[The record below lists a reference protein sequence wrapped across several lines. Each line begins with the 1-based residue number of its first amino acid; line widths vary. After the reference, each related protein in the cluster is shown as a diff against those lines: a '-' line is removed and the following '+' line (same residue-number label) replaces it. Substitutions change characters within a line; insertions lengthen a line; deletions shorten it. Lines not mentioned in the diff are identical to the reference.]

1 MLGPPDAAACTP
13 ATKLIDGRV
22 KSAGRGA
29 KSTPRR
35 GPEQEPCPYHGG
47 SDTLAFLTKRKRR
60 RAARPKVVRM
70 SRAALARP
78 DRHRRCLADACLL
91 LACLAL
97 PGPAMA
103 GPWLDG
109 GARPGA
115 SVQQALALLSASA
128 DDGLDPRDYAAEGL
142 ARRAQGLT
150 AATSVDTAQAA
161 AFEQALQVAFL
172 RYLRDL
178 HQGRVD
184 PRALG
189 VRLGPAPRPAVDLPA
204 RLGEALATNRL
215 PELAAALRP
224 ALGQYTRLRSALAL
238 YRRLATAP
246 GLPPL
251 PATPS
256 ARPGMA
262 YPSATTL
269 HQRLLAEGDL
279 PPDSPAPATAVYD
292 ESLAAGVARFQA
304 RHGLAPDG
312 VLGRATREALNAP
325 PSRLV
330 RQIELAMERLRWLPP
345 LDGQRFIGINIP
357 MFRLWAWDPAQPA
370 AAPLAMNVVVGRA
383 LKTQTPVL
391 AEQMQQVIFR
401 PYWNVPRSIALQEL
415 LPELAKDP
423 PASLE
428 RQSLELV
435 QGPGDD
441 AKPVPADAEALAR
454 LQQGTLRLR
463 QRAGDGNALGLVKF
477 VFPNDDNVYLHGT
490 PATRLFGRPR
500 RDFSHGCVRVEDPA
514 ALAQWVLAEQPEWT
528 RERIE
533 ATMQGTVPSVRV
545 TLASPLTV
553 ILFYTT
559 AMVMPGEPGV
569 RFADD
574 IYRHD
579 ARLERALANR
589 RVPGALR

>member
-1 MLGPPDAAACTP
+1 MNRP
-13 ATKLIDGRV
+13 A
-22 KSAGRGA
+22 
-29 KSTPRR
+29 P
-35 GPEQEPCPYHGG
+35 
-47 SDTLAFLTKRKRR
+47 
-60 RAARPKVVRM
+60 ARHH
-70 SRAALARP
+70 
-78 DRHRRCLADACLL
+78 RHRREATAGLL
-91 LACLAL
+91 LACLVL
-97 PGPAMA
+97 PGPVLAA
-103 GPWLDG
+103 PWLDAG
-109 GARPGA
+109 GRPGA
-115 SVQQALALLSASA
+115 SVQPAVALLSAAA
-128 DDGLDPRDYAAEGL
+128 DDGLDPRDYAPEAL
-142 ARRAQGLT
+142 AHRAQGL
-150 AATSVDTAQAA
+150 AGATVMDTAQAA
-161 AFEQALQVAFL
+161 AFEQALHSTFL
-172 RYLRDL
+172 RFLRDL

-189 VRLGPAPRPAVDLPA
+189 FRLGPATRPAVDLPA
-204 RLGEALATNRL
+204 RLDEALATNRL
-215 PELAAALRP
+215 PELVASLRP
-224 ALGQYTRLRSALAL
+224 VLGQYSHLRSALAL
-238 YRRLATAP
+238 YRRLAAAP
-246 GLPPL
+246 APPL
-251 PATPS
+251 PVTPP

-262 YPSATTL
+262 YPPASAL
-269 HQRLLAEGDL
+269 HQRLQAEGDL
-279 PPDSPAPATAVYD
+279 PPDSPAPATAVVD
-292 ESLAAGVARFQA
+292 EALAAGVARFQA

-312 VLGRATREALNAP
+312 VLGRATREALNTP
-325 PSRLV
+325 PSRRV

-357 MFRLWAWDPAQPA
+357 MFRLWAWDPARPA
-370 AAPLAMNVVVGRA
+370 AAPLAMSVVVGRA

-391 AEQMQQVIFR
+391 AEQMRQVIFR

-441 AKPVPADAEALAR
+441 AKPVPADADALAR

-514 ALAQWVLAEQPEWT
+514 ALARWVLAEQPAWT
-528 RERIE
+528 PERIE
-533 ATMQGTVPSVRV
+533 ATMQGDEPSVRV
-545 TLASPLTV
+545 TLVSPLTV

-579 ARLERALANR
+579 ARLERALAR
-589 RVPGALR
+589 PG

>member
-1 MLGPPDAAACTP
+1 
-13 ATKLIDGRV
+13 
-22 KSAGRGA
+22 
-29 KSTPRR
+29 
-35 GPEQEPCPYHGG
+35 
-47 SDTLAFLTKRKRR
+47 
-60 RAARPKVVRM
+60 M
-70 SRAALARP
+70 SRAAPARP
-78 DRHRRCLADACLL
+78 DRHRRCLSAACLL

-97 PGPAMA
+97 PGPALA

-109 GARPGA
+109 GARPGLSA
-115 SVQQALALLSASA
+115 RQALALLSSA
-128 DDGLDPRDYAAEGL
+128 TDEGLDPRDYAAEAL
-142 ARRAQGLT
+142 MRRAQALPT
-150 AATSVDTAQAA
+150 ATVTDPAQAA
-161 AFEQALQVAFL
+161 AFEQALQAAVL
-172 RYLRDL
+172 RFLRDL

-189 VRLGPAPRPAVDLPA
+189 FRLGPAPRPAVDLPA
-204 RLGEALATNRL
+204 RLDEALATNQL
-215 PELAAALRP
+215 PALVASLRP
-224 ALGQYTRLRSALAL
+224 ALGQYTRLRSALAS
-238 YRRLATAP
+238 YRQRAAEPAP
-246 GLPPL
+246 PPL

-256 ARPGMA
+256 ARPGTA
-262 YPSATTL
+262 YPPAGAL

-279 PPDSPAPATAVYD
+279 PPDSPAPAAEVYD
-292 ESLAAGVARFQA
+292 EALAAGVARFQA

-312 VLGRATREALNAP
+312 VLGRATREALNTP
-325 PSRLV
+325 PTRRV

-401 PYWNVPRSIALQEL
+401 PYWNVPRSIALKEL

-441 AKPVPADAEALAR
+441 AKPVPADADALAR
-454 LQQGTLRLR
+454 LQEGALRLR

-559 AMVMPGEPGV
+559 AMAMPGEPGV

-579 ARLERALANR
+579 ARLERALAR
-589 RVPGALR
+589 RMPAGSR

>member
-1 MLGPPDAAACTP
+1 
-13 ATKLIDGRV
+13 
-22 KSAGRGA
+22 
-29 KSTPRR
+29 
-35 GPEQEPCPYHGG
+35 
-47 SDTLAFLTKRKRR
+47 
-60 RAARPKVVRM
+60 M
-70 SRAALARP
+70 SRPSADPCHP
-78 DRHRRCLADACLL
+78 DRHRRRATVWLL
-91 LACLAL
+91 LGGLAL
-97 PGPAMA
+97 PGPALA

-115 SVQQALALLSASA
+115 SVQQALALLSGAA
-128 DDGLDPRDYAAEGL
+128 DDGLDPRDYAAEAL
-142 ARRAQGLT
+142 ARRAQGL
-150 AATSVDTAQAA
+150 AATTGVDDAQAA

-178 HQGRVD
+178 HQGRVE
-184 PRALG
+184 PRAVG
-189 VRLGPAPRPAVDLPA
+189 FRLGPAPRAAADLPA
-204 RLGEALATNRL
+204 RLNEALATNHL
-215 PELAAALRP
+215 PELAASLRP
-224 ALGQYTRLRSALAL
+224 TLGQYSRLRSALAL
-238 YRRLATAP
+238 YRRLVTAP
-246 GLPPL
+246 LPPL

-262 YPSATTL
+262 YPPASAL
-269 HQRLLAEGDL
+269 HQRLQAEGDL
-279 PPDSPAPATAVYD
+279 PPDSPAPAAAVYD
-292 ESLAAGVARFQA
+292 EALAAGVARFQA

-312 VLGRATREALNAP
+312 VLGRATREALNTP
-325 PSRLV
+325 PTRRV
-330 RQIELAMERLRWLPP
+330 RQIALAMERLRWLPP

-401 PYWNVPRSIALQEL
+401 PYWNVPRSIALKEL

-441 AKPVPADAEALAR
+441 AKPVPADADALAR

-514 ALAQWVLAEQPEWT
+514 ALAQWVLAEQPDWT

-545 TLASPLTV
+545 TLVSPLTV